1 MKILLTGGSGF
12 LGKIL
17 MNGLAKSG
25 HDVHTLGRNKN
36 CKFKYDLSKEVPTL
50 LDQYQ
55 LIIHAAG
62 KAHTIPKNENESS
75 EFFEVN
81 FKGTQNL
88 CESLSNSLNIDST
101 FIFISTVAVYGLY
114 QGHMINESNP
124 TNGKTPYAKS
134 KILAENWL
142 KEWSNQNGIN
152 LIILRLPLIV
162 GNEAPG
168 NFGAMVDGIR
178 SGKYFSIGKAESKKS
193 VIWAEDLVNL
203 IPYLIKK
210 RGVFNLC
217 DSYHPSFGDLER
229 AISEALNKKEPARIP
244 FFLAHLLAKIG
255 DLLGVNAPIN
265 SQKLNKIRSE
275 LTFDNSLAKKELGWS
290 PSDILEE
297 IKQKIK

>member
-36 CKFKYDLSKEVPTL
+36 CKFNYDLSKKVPTL

-55 LIIHAAG
+55 LTIHVAG
-62 KAHTIPKNENESS
+62 KAHTIPKNENEAN

-101 FIFISTVAVYGLY
+101 FIFISSVAVYGLD
-114 QGHMINESNP
+114 QGHMINESNA
-124 TNGKTPYAKS
+124 TNGQTPYAKS

-152 LIILRLPLIV
+152 LVILRLPLIA
-162 GNEAPG
+162 GNDAPG
-168 NFGAMVDGIR
+168 NFGAMVDGIK
-178 SGKYFSIGKAESKKS
+178 SGKYLSIGKAKAKKS
-193 VIWAEDLVNL
+193 MIWAEDLVNL
-203 IPYLIKK
+203 IPNLIKK
-210 RGVFNLC
+210 HGVFNLC
-217 DSYHPSFGDLER
+217 DSYHPSFGDLEI
-229 AISEALNKKEPARIP
+229 AISEALGKNEPIRIP
-244 FFLAHLLAKIG
+244 IFLAYILAKIG
-255 DLLGVNAPIN
+255 DFLGVNAPIN
-265 SQKLNKIRSE
+265 SRKLNKIRSE
-275 LTFDNSLAKKELGWS
+275 LTFDNSLAKKELGWD
-290 PSDILEE
+290 PSDTLKE
-297 IKQKIK
+297 IRQKIK